1 MAGARLLAF
10 LHDAPTEAT
19 MLFLISGGASSLVE
33 VLPPAMSLA
42 ELQQVNRWLMGSGWD
57 IHRMNVLRKRLSA
70 IKGGRLAAW
79 LKGQRTVQLLI
90 SDVPGDDPGDI
101 GSGLLIPDDG
111 AAVEGPSLP
120 EWLHDL
126 LRRIPPS
133 PLPPPAAFAAVETH
147 IVASLDQALSA
158 AAAAAHRQGYQVWR
172 DAQRLHGEA
181 AATGRRLARTLID
194 GAPGIYLWG
203 GETTMCLPAM
213 PGRGGRNQHL
223 ALAAAEVLAG
233 HDKVWLLAAGSDGSD
248 GPGADAGALVDGGTV
263 ARGGLDGLDA
273 ADCLRRADAGSFLA
287 ASGDLIN
294 TGPTGTN
301 VMDVVI
307 GLKR

>member
-1 MAGARLLAF
+1 LA
-10 LHDAPTEAT
+10 
-19 MLFLISGGASSLVE
+19 E

-70 IKGGRLAAW
+70 VKGGRLAAW
-79 LKGQRTVQLLI
+79 LKGQRVVQLLI
-90 SDVPGDDPGDI
+90 SDVPGNDPVDI

-111 AAVEGPSLP
+111 AAVEESSLP
-120 EWLHDL
+120 EWLHGL
-126 LRRIPPS
+126 LRRIPPL

-147 IVASLDQALSA
+147 IIASLDQALSA
-158 AAAAAHRQGYQVWR
+158 AAEAARRRGYQV
-172 DAQRLHGEA
+172 QCEGGRLYGEA
-181 AATGRRLARTLID
+181 AETGRRLARTLID

-203 GETTMCLPAM
+203 GETTVSLPVM

-263 ARGGLDGLDA
+263 ARGELDELDA

-287 ASGDLIN
+287 ASDDLIT

-301 VMDVVI
+301 VMDLVI
-307 GLKR
+307 GLKIVKS